1 MMGYTNFIE
10 RKEKNKQ
17 KVMTVREKLNEK
29 DFRINV
35 LSVGLEFDGYDFIE
49 IIEEEFVLIPS
60 ELLDRE
66 VIEVREFDTPT
77 YVELV
82 LKDKENR

>member
-1 MMGYTNFIE
+1 
-10 RKEKNKQ
+10 
-17 KVMTVREKLNEK
+17 MTVREKLNEK

-35 LSVGLEFDGYDFIE
+35 LSVGLEFDDINFLE
-49 IIEEEFVLIPS
+49 FIEEEFGLIPS

-77 YVELV
+77 YIELV
-82 LKDKENR
+82 LKDK

>member
-1 MMGYTNFIE
+1 MMDYTNFIE

-35 LSVGLEFDGYDFIE
+35 LSVGLEFDDIDFIE
-49 IIEEEFVLIPS
+49 VIEEEFDLIPS

-66 VIEVREFDTPT
+66 VLEVKEFDTPT

-82 LKDKENR
+82 LKEKENK

>member
-1 MMGYTNFIE
+1 
-10 RKEKNKQ
+10 
-17 KVMTVREKLNEK
+17 MTVREKLNEK

-35 LSVGLEFDGYDFIE
+35 LSVGLEFDDIDFIE
-49 IIEEEFVLIPS
+49 VIEEEFDLIS
-60 ELLDRE
+60 SKLLDRE

-82 LKDKENR
+82 LK

>member
-1 MMGYTNFIE
+1 
-10 RKEKNKQ
+10 
-17 KVMTVREKLNEK
+17 MTVREKLNEK

-35 LSVGLEFDGYDFIE
+35 LSVGLEFDEIDFL
-49 IIEEEFVLIPS
+49 EFVEGEFDLIPS

-77 YVELV
+77 YIELV
-82 LKDKENR
+82 LKDK

>member
-1 MMGYTNFIE
+1 
-10 RKEKNKQ
+10 
-17 KVMTVREKLNEK
+17 MTVREKLNEK
-29 DFRINV
+29 DFRVNV
-35 LSVGLEFDGYDFIE
+35 LSVGLEFDDINFLE
-49 IIEEEFVLIPS
+49 FIEEEFDLIPS

-82 LKDKENR
+82 LK

>member
-1 MMGYTNFIE
+1 
-10 RKEKNKQ
+10 
-17 KVMTVREKLNEK
+17 MTVKEKLNEK
-29 DFRINV
+29 GFRLNV
-35 LSVGLEFDGYDFIE
+35 LSVGIEQGIDFIE
-49 IIEEEFVLIPS
+49 VIEEEFDLIPS

-82 LKDKENR
+82 LK

>member
-1 MMGYTNFIE
+1 
-10 RKEKNKQ
+10 
-17 KVMTVREKLNEK
+17 MTVREKLNEK

-35 LSVGLEFDGYDFIE
+35 LSVGLEFDDIDFIE
-49 IIEEEFVLIPS
+49 VIEEEFGLIPN

-82 LKDKENR
+82 LK

>member
-1 MMGYTNFIE
+1 
-10 RKEKNKQ
+10 
-17 KVMTVREKLNEK
+17 MTVREKLNEK
-29 DFRINV
+29 GFRLNV
-35 LSVGLEFDGYDFIE
+35 LSVGIEQGIDFIE
-49 IIEEEFVLIPS
+49 FIEEEFDLIPN

-82 LKDKENR
+82 WKEKENK

>member
-1 MMGYTNFIE
+1 
-10 RKEKNKQ
+10 
-17 KVMTVREKLNEK
+17 MTVREKLNEK
-29 DFRINV
+29 GFRLNV
-35 LSVGLEFDGYDFIE
+35 LSVGIEQGIDFIE
-49 IIEEEFVLIPS
+49 FIEEEFDLIPN

-82 LKDKENR
+82 LKEKENK

>member
-1 MMGYTNFIE
+1 MKLKDKL
-10 RKEKNKQ
+10 KEI
-17 KVMTVREKLNEK
+17 RL
-29 DFRINV
+29 NV
-35 LSVGLEFDGYDFIE
+35 LSVGLEFDDINFLE
-49 IIEEEFVLIPS
+49 FTEEEFDLIPS

-82 LKDKENR
+82 LKDK

>member
-1 MMGYTNFIE
+1 MMDYTNFIE

-17 KVMTVREKLNEK
+17 KVMTAREKLNEK

-35 LSVGLEFDGYDFIE
+35 LSVGLEFDDIDFIE
-49 IIEEEFVLIPS
+49 VIEEEFDLIS
-60 ELLDRE
+60 SKLLDRE

-82 LKDKENR
+82 LKDK

>member
-1 MMGYTNFIE
+1 MKLKDKL
-10 RKEKNKQ
+10 KEI
-17 KVMTVREKLNEK
+17 RL
-29 DFRINV
+29 NV
-35 LSVGLEFDGYDFIE
+35 LSVGLGFDDINFLEFT
-49 IIEEEFVLIPS
+49 EEEFDLIPS

-82 LKDKENR
+82 LKDK

>member
-1 MMGYTNFIE
+1 
-10 RKEKNKQ
+10 
-17 KVMTVREKLNEK
+17 MTVREKLNEK

-35 LSVGLEFDGYDFIE
+35 LSVGLEFDDIDFIE
-49 IIEEEFVLIPS
+49 VIEEEFDLIS
-60 ELLDRE
+60 SKLLDRE

-82 LKDKENR
+82 LKDK

>member
-1 MMGYTNFIE
+1 MKLKDKL
-10 RKEKNKQ
+10 KEI
-17 KVMTVREKLNEK
+17 RL
-29 DFRINV
+29 NV
-35 LSVGLEFDGYDFIE
+35 LSVGLEFDDINFLE
-49 IIEEEFVLIPS
+49 FTEEEFGLIPS

-82 LKDKENR
+82 LKDKENK

>member
-1 MMGYTNFIE
+1 MKLKDKL
-10 RKEKNKQ
+10 KEI
-17 KVMTVREKLNEK
+17 RL
-29 DFRINV
+29 NV
-35 LSVGLEFDGYDFIE
+35 LSVGLEFDDINFLE
-49 IIEEEFVLIPS
+49 FTEEEFGLIPS

-82 LKDKENR
+82 LKEKENK

>member
-1 MMGYTNFIE
+1 MDYTNFIE

-17 KVMTVREKLNEK
+17 KIMTVREKLNEK

-35 LSVGLEFDGYDFIE
+35 LSVGLEFDDIDFIE
-49 IIEEEFVLIPS
+49 VIEEEFDLIS
-60 ELLDRE
+60 SKLLDRE

-77 YVELV
+77 YIELV
-82 LKDKENR
+82 LKDKENK